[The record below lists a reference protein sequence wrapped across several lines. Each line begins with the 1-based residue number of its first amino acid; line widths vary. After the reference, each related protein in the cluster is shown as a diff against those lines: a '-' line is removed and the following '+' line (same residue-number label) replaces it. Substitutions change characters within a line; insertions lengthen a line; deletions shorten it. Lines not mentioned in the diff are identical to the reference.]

1 MKTLKSDDILS
12 AVKNTIS
19 QAPQN
24 DTATDFCDD
33 YSASD
38 NDYICDAFSD
48 YADSRIDIYTA
59 DLWRWA
65 ADNYEYINDWRN
77 ECGAGKDILDD
88 IRGGQFLQN
97 EQNLYDDFDEIKE
110 TLAREYIENV
120 ILEDLTTTP
129 DALAV
134 ALDDLANAL
143 DGIDNNDRLD
153 SIAEACN
160 DFLKALNDDSAET
173 ATK

>member
-1 MKTLKSDDILS
+1 MKTLKSNDILS
-12 AVKNTIS
+12 TVKNTIS
-19 QAPQN
+19 QTPQN
-24 DTATDFCDD
+24 DIAIDFCADR
-33 YSASD
+33 SASD
-38 NDYICDAFSD
+38 GDICDAFSE

-65 ADNYEYINDWRN
+65 ADNYEFINDWRN

-97 EQNLYDDFDEIKE
+97 EQNLYNDFSAIKE
-110 TLAREYIENV
+110 TLAREYIGNV

-143 DGIDNNDRLD
+143 DGIDNDDRLG

-160 DFLKALNDDSAET
+160 DFIKALNEDSAET
-173 ATK
+173 AIK